1 MTEPTVGNPLLNW
14 TLLPAFDRIV
24 PEHVEPA
31 VAATLE
37 RCGRELDALEA
48 GAPADWAELMDPL
61 ERLEDRLNHVWGVA
75 GHLNAVTNGPAL
87 RAAYEKMEPAVVAFA
102 NRLGQ
107 SRPLYDG
114 YRRLRD
120 GGQWG
125 AYEEAQRRVLNS
137 AIREAELAG
146 VGLEGPAREHF
157 VAINKELAE
166 LGTRFSNHVLDAT
179 KAYAMT
185 LRSGEEVAGLP
196 PSLLEQAAAAA
207 RRAGHEAATPTAG
220 PWVITLD
227 QPGFVPFMQH
237 SRRRDLREQLYRA
250 FVTRASSGE
259 LNNDPLIRRM
269 LELTRE
275 KAGMLGFQTYAEV
288 SLSRKMAGSVDAAE
302 NLLGQLRDAARPHAE
317 ADLAELDALARAGAA
332 AEAGDLR
339 HWDVPFWAERLRE
352 ARYDLRDEE
361 LRPYFPLPRV
371 LEGLFSLAE
380 RLFGIRVTAADGE
393 APVWHGDVRFFRL
406 RDAGGRMLASFYLD
420 PYSRPA
426 EKRGGAWMDMLVG
439 RSRACAPPGKAV
451 RLPVCYVNCN
461 QTPPVGDKPSLMTFP
476 EVRTLFHEFGH
487 ALQHMLTTVDCGPA
501 AGINNIEWDAV
512 ELASQFM
519 ENWCFDRGTLTAM
532 ARHYQTGEPLPSAT
546 IDRLIEARTFREGST
561 TLRQVHFGL
570 VDLELYHRYDPA
582 GSTASSPPSAPQT
595 PQDVQQRV
603 AAETL
608 VMPPLPEDR
617 FLCSFQHIFG
627 GGYAAGY
634 FSYKWSEVLS
644 ADAFGAFEEA
654 GLGNE
659 AAIRRLGRLFRDTV
673 LALGGSRHPMEVFK
687 QFRGREPS
695 PEPLLRHCGLT

>member
-1 MTEPTVGNPLLNW
+1 M
-14 TLLPAFDRIV
+14 
-24 PEHVEPA
+24 
-31 VAATLE
+31 
-37 RCGRELDALEA
+37 
-48 GAPADWAELMDPL
+48 
-61 ERLEDRLNHVWGVA
+61 
-75 GHLNAVTNGPAL
+75 AL
-87 RAAYEKMEPAVVAFA
+87 RTADE
-102 NRLGQ
+102 
-107 SRPLYDG
+107 
-114 YRRLRD
+114 
-120 GGQWG
+120 
-125 AYEEAQRRVLNS
+125 
-137 AIREAELAG
+137 
-146 VGLEGPAREHF
+146 
-157 VAINKELAE
+157 
-166 LGTRFSNHVLDAT
+166 T
-179 KAYAMT
+179 
-185 LRSGEEVAGLP
+185 AGLP

-207 RRAGHEAATPTAG
+207 RRAGHQAATPAEG

-227 QPGFVPFMQH
+227 LPGFVPFMQH

-250 FVTRASSGE
+250 YVTRASSGE
-259 LNNDPLIRRM
+259 LDNEPLIRRR
-269 LELTRE
+269 LELARQ
-275 KAGMLGFQTYAEV
+275 KARMLGFQTYAEV

-302 NLLGQLRDAARPHAE
+302 DLLRQLRDAARPHAE
-317 ADLAELDALARAGAA
+317 ADLAELDALARAAGA
-332 AEAGDLR
+332 AEAGGLR

-371 LEGLFSLAE
+371 LEGLFALAE
-380 RLFGIRVTAADGE
+380 RLFDIRVTAADGE
-393 APVWHGDVRFFRL
+393 APVWHDDVRFFHL

-420 PYSRPA
+420 AYSRPA

-439 RSRACAPPGKAV
+439 RSRACAPAGAAV

-461 QTPPVGDKPSLMTFP
+461 QTPPVGDKPSLMNFV

-519 ENWCFDRGTLTAM
+519 ENWCYDRGTLTAM
-532 ARHYQTGEPLPSAT
+532 AHHYQSGEPLPAAT
-546 IDRLIEARTFREGST
+546 IDRLIEARTFREGTT

-582 GSTASSPPSAPQT
+582 GTQT
-595 PQDVQQRV
+595 PRDVEHRV

-654 GLGNE
+654 GLTNE
-659 AAIRRLGRLFRDTV
+659 AEVRRLGRRFRDTV
-673 LALGGSRHPMEVFK
+673 LALGGSRHPMEVFRE
-687 QFRGREPS
+687 FRGREPS
-695 PEPLLRHCGLT
+695 PEALLRHCGLV